1 MKWYILFILF
11 IYTKSYT
18 SAKNSSDS
26 EVYVA
31 ALKRVT
37 DIMINDVTS
46 PVAAARYYAY
56 TTMASYEAISLLQPK
71 KYPSF
76 GKIDL
81 ILPGSANFKQ
91 IENHISKSSILALW
105 KTAASL
111 LPSGSELKP
120 LIDSLSRTL
129 PDRSVQLIDQVVIQV
144 VAIAMKDGFLQLNN
158 LKRYTPKRGP
168 AFWQPTAPAFMAP
181 VEPHWNTIS
190 PLVLDSASQ
199 FKPLPPV
206 PFSVEKNAPFYQ
218 LLKEVYDIVRS
229 KDDEKLAIANF
240 WDCNPYHIS
249 QIGHVEFGTKKIS
262 PGGHWI
268 GITGIACIKNRKSIE
283 ETTLIHALV
292 AMTLHDAF
300 IACWDEKYR
309 SHRVRPETAIREFMD
324 KSWKPILQTPPFPE
338 YLSGHSV
345 ASSAAS
351 VILTRIFGDGFYF
364 DDYVE
369 VEFGLPV
376 RSFSSFSE
384 AAMEASV
391 SRLYGGIHFR
401 DAIEQ
406 GIWQGKQIGQ
416 FVSTQ
421 FKNHFNL
428 IKK

>member
-1 MKWYILFILF
+1 MKWCLLIILVVFAKSFIL
-11 IYTKSYT
+11 
-18 SAKNSSDS
+18 AKNDHDS

-31 ALKRVT
+31 ALKKVT
-37 DIMINDVTS
+37 DVMINDVTS

-56 TTMASYEAISLLQPK
+56 TTMASYEAISISHSDI
-71 KYPSF
+71 YPSL
-76 GKIDL
+76 GKIDPL
-81 ILPGSANFKQ
+81 LTNAVKYRPLEKQ
-91 IENHISKSSILALW
+91 HLQSSILALW

-111 LPSGSELKP
+111 LPSGIELKP
-120 LIDSLSRTL
+120 LIDSLSKTL
-129 PDRSVQLIDQVVIQV
+129 PDPSVQWINQVVQKV
-144 VAIAMKDGFLQLNN
+144 VTLAMNDGFLQLNN
-158 LKRYTPKRGP
+158 LMRYTPKRGA

-181 VEPHWNTIS
+181 IEPHWNTIS

-206 PFSVEKNAPFYQ
+206 PFSVEKNAPFYS
-218 LLKEVYDIVRS
+218 LLKEVYDVVRS
-229 KDDEKLAIANF
+229 NDVEKIAIANF

-268 GITGIACIKNRKSIE
+268 GITGIACIKKRKSIQ
-283 ETTLIHALV
+283 ETSLIHALV
-292 AMTLHDAF
+292 AITLHDAF

-309 SHRVRPETAIREFMD
+309 SHRVRPETAIREFVD

-345 ASSAAS
+345 ASSAAAVVLS
-351 VILTRIFGDGFYF
+351 RIFGDNFTF
-364 DDYVE
+364 EDNVE
-369 VEFGLPV
+369 LEFGLPV
-376 RSFSSFSE
+376 RSFTSFSE

-416 FVSTQ
+416 FVAIQ